1 MAISCVFCTTSLL
14 ACKHQLLFFGNISW
28 DGGWESKGIINIADD
43 FIRVGDYQWD
53 KSDGQSEWFSGD
65 SSEGVRV
72 IITQIGIRNT
82 MCGIQ
87 TIHMGPPSSLSLS
100 FCG

>member
-65 SSEGVRV
+65 SCGRLGFVRADFWGLV
-72 IITQIGIRNT
+72 ILQGA
-82 MCGIQ
+82 Q
-87 TIHMGPPSSLSLS
+87 LL
-100 FCG
+100 